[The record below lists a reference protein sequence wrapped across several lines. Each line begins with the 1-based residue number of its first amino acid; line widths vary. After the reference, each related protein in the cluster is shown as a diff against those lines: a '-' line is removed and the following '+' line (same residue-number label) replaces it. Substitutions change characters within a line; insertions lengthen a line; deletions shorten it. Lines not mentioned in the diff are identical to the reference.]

1 MTNTHLAKARARRVA
16 TDSQGDPG
24 ARVRGERG
32 VKPPTGWMIRQA
44 IPGCATCTEVGRKG
58 CCAPLR
64 CYCGHESCHAF
75 ASWTPLQPLNVTHIG
90 KSTPARNL
98 WDNREDSTW
107 IDKL

>member
-1 MTNTHLAKARARRVA
+1 MTNTHLAKARAA
-16 TDSQGDPG
+16 LAD
-24 ARVRGERG
+24 
-32 VKPPTGWMIRQA
+32 
-44 IPGCATCTEVGRKG
+44 PGCATCTEVGRKG